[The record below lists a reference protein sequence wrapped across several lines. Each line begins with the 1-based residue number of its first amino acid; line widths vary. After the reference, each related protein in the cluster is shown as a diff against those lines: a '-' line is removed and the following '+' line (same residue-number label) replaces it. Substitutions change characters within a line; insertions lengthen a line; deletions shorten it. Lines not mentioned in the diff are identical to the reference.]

1 MGQATSIFCLL
12 QTHTHQPYSCLMS
25 DDDNNIHSAKQL
37 AEQQPK
43 KSKARKIA
51 DLAGKVSS
59 ASQLAR
65 LAEVL
70 DGETT
75 ANAEEVARLVDET
88 MPNEPV
94 GIALA
99 LEYKIREKQAQVDQ
113 YGSQLSS
120 EREQLRMV
128 TLVDREHYEDYS
140 ADRLKVANDINE
152 AHMALAEIIPFSVF
166 PEDGILLHSAIIG
179 TPDDP
184 QDLPRDYRSETGLD
198 LGGTNPTLT
207 IGEGIFDPDAANAF
221 IDALDGLSWKESCE
235 LRDAIR
241 KLKTL
246 TIHRNQIE
254 KFFEIH
260 QAAHP
265 AIITDQE
272 KRVAKAQEK
281 YDTAVGEL
289 HVLVS
294 CRAADT
300 GVAQPI
306 GISSTTDVSAN
317 VVGVSGTAS
326 IGMVKAAATASI
338 EKSMEISAAFSQ
350 SMESEKVRWAAQEDE
365 TSGNKKVVD
374 EIAQM
379 VAAVRVRWNQPVQ
392 DVIDWRD
399 TIKRSRSGTAAI
411 HLATNTLNEAMPGLI
426 NTVYRWGFI
435 DTHGREMLALRKGKM
450 LPHGPLNCRV
460 TDRFDPEGNN
470 LICFL
475 PDFGVFALVTV
486 EVKTHGE
493 FKIKTIM
500 NDEEKDWTYYEENT
514 PGVPANVKNIK
525 GQDLSQLVAYHKLIM
540 AHIDEKN
547 PLKDI
552 S

>member
-1 MGQATSIFCLL
+1 
-12 QTHTHQPYSCLMS
+12 MS

-43 KSKARKIA
+43 GTPARKIA

-99 LEYKIREKQAQVDQ
+99 LEYKIKEKQAIVEQRSTRLDK
-113 YGSQLSS
+113 
-120 EREQLRMV
+120 ERSDLKMLVE
-128 TLVDREHYEDYS
+128 VDRDHHEDYA
-140 ADRLKVANDINE
+140 ADILKVNNDINA
-152 AHMALAEIIPFSVF
+152 AHMKLSESIPFSVF
-166 PEDGILLHSAIIG
+166 PEDGILLHMALIG
-179 TPDDP
+179 TADDP
-184 QDLPRDYRSETGLD
+184 LDMPRDYRSETGFD
-198 LGGTNPTLT
+198 LGGN
-207 IGEGIFDPDAANAF
+207 IGKVEKPFDREAAKDF
-221 IDALDGLSWKESCE
+221 ISALDALSWSESCQ

-241 KLKTL
+241 KLKSL

-254 KFFEIH
+254 NFFAIH
-260 QAAHP
+260 KKSHP
-265 AIITDQE
+265 KVIADQE
-272 KRVAKAQEK
+272 RRIAKAQAD

-289 HVLVS
+289 HVAVS

-306 GISSTTDVSAN
+306 GISSVTDAGDN
-317 VVGVSGTAS
+317 IKYMSGTAS
-326 IGMVKAAATASI
+326 IGTIKSAAAASI
-338 EKSMEISAAFSQ
+338 EKSMEISAAFNQ
-350 SMESEKVRWAAQEDE
+350 KVEAEKVRWAAQEDE
-365 TSGNKKVVD
+365 NSGNRKATD
-374 EIAQM
+374 LIDQM
-379 VAAVRVRWNQPVQ
+379 VAGVRQRWNLPVQ

-399 TIKRSRSGTAAI
+399 EIRRSRSGTAAI
-411 HLATNTLNEAMPGLI
+411 HLATNTLNDAMPGLL
-426 NTVYRWGFI
+426 NTVYQWGFI
-435 DTHGREMLALRKGKM
+435 DKHGREMLALRKGIKV
-450 LPHGPLNCRV
+450 PHGPLTCRV

-470 LICFL
+470 LMCFL
-475 PDFGVFALVTV
+475 PDFGAFALVTV

-493 FKIKTIM
+493 FKIKTIQ

-514 PGVPANVKNIK
+514 PGVPANVKKIK
-525 GQDLSQLVAYHKLIM
+525 GQELSQLVAYHKLIM

-547 PLKDI
+547 PLKSI

>member
-1 MGQATSIFCLL
+1 
-12 QTHTHQPYSCLMS
+12 MS

-37 AEQQPK
+37 AEQQPQ
-43 KSKARKIA
+43 KSKARKVA

-59 ASQLAR
+59 APQLAR

-70 DGETT
+70 DGEAT

-99 LEYKIREKQAQVDQ
+99 LEYKIREKQAQVEAL
-113 YGSQLSS
+113 GSLLSK
-120 EREQLRMV
+120 EREGLRMV
-128 TLVDREHYEDYS
+128 TEVDREHHEDYA
-140 ADRLKVANDINE
+140 ADRLKVTNDINE
-152 AHMALAEIIPFSVF
+152 AHMELAEIIPFSVF

-207 IGEGIFDPDAANAF
+207 MGEGIFDPDAANAF

-254 KFFEIH
+254 EFFAIH
-260 QAAHP
+260 KKTHP
-265 AIITDQE
+265 AVVVDQE
-272 KRVAKAQEK
+272 RRVAKAQEE

-289 HVLVS
+289 HVVVG

-306 GISSTTDVSAN
+306 GISSVTDAGDN
-317 VVGVSGTAS
+317 IKYVSGTAS
-326 IGMVKAAATASI
+326 IGTIKSAAAASI
-338 EKSMEISAAFSQ
+338 EKSMEISAAFNKKV
-350 SMESEKVRWAAQEDE
+350 EAEKVRWAAQEDE
-365 TSGNKKVVD
+365 TSGNQKATD

-392 DVIDWRD
+392 DIIDWRD
-399 TIKRSRSGTAAI
+399 TIKRSRQGTEAI
-411 HLATNTLNEAMPGLI
+411 HLAANTLNAAMPGLI
-426 NTVYRWGFI
+426 NTVYEWGFV
-435 DTHGREMLALRKGKM
+435 DKHGREMLALRKGKM
-450 LPHGPLNCRV
+450 LPHGPLTCRV

-493 FKIKTIM
+493 FKIKTIL

-514 PGVPANVKNIK
+514 PGVPPNVKKIK
-525 GQDLSQLVAYHKLIM
+525 GQDLSQLVYYHNLIM